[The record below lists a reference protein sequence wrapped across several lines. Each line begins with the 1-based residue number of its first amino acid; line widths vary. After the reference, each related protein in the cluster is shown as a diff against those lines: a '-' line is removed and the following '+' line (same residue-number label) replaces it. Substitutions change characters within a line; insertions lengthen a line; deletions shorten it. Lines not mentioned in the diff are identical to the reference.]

1 MVDDS
6 VFSIITQYQQEFR
19 GIVEYYRLAYNL
31 STRFSRLRW
40 VMETSLTKT
49 LAHKLRISVNEV
61 YKRFQTT
68 IQTES
73 GPRKVLRVEIQREGK
88 KPLVAQWG
96 GISLAH
102 RKNAVLNDSPPHIWN
117 DSRTELL
124 ERLLADQC
132 ELCGSTERISS
143 HHERALKDLQRK
155 GRGEKPEWVKKMA
168 ARQRKTLIVCH
179 KHHTEIHGGEYDG
192 RAAASG

>member
-1 MVDDS
+1 MDDS

-31 STRFSRLRW
+31 STRFSWLRW
-40 VMETSLTKT
+40 IMETSLTKT

-68 IQTES
+68 VQTGS
-73 GPRKVLRVEIQREGK
+73 GSRKVLRVEIQRGGK
-88 KPLVAQWG
+88 KSLVAQWG

-102 RKNAVLNDSPPHIWN
+102 RQDAVLNDNPAHIWN

-168 ARQRKTLIVCH
+168 SRQRKTLIVCH
-179 KHHTEIHGGEYDG
+179 KHHTEIHGGRYDG
-192 RAAASG
+192 RAVVSG